1 MGGRVGWSGRAIKVV
16 MTAWVAGYFLI
27 FRAPAVVSIFAATH
41 FLVASLIVFLSL
53 CGWSTVFY
61 LLLLR
66 VGGIDEVRRYLLRS
80 RQDGKGQGVLARLRA
95 RLSKAEDAQL
105 ASFWWVL
112 FVFIFSDAFA
122 GVLAVRFIYPAKF
135 EKRALALIWAG
146 CALDVLTWT
155 LPVYGLPTSL
165 ICKLA
170 GVWSG
175 GG

>member
-95 RLSKAEDAQL
+95 RLSKVEDAQL

-122 GVLAVRFIYPAKF
+122 GVWRFVSSTRRSSRRGRSPLSG
-135 EKRALALIWAG
+135 RAA
-146 CALDVLTWT
+146 
-155 LPVYGLPTSL
+155 PSTSL
-165 ICKLA
+165 RGHCQFT
-170 GVWSG
+170 VCQHR
-175 GG
+175 